1 MPCPDKTDRH
11 FLYSVFKEP
20 STFMFSRYSRRK
32 HQKRL
37 LRPARAELFFVS
49 SSLACVEGEA
59 LNGKHRRSPPACSH
73 LASTSLSCQP
83 IFFLKFNFFRIFFGR
98 PQERTSKRCFQ
109 KVDPKPDRRQLHP
122 WNAGEE
128 FNAVTVLSFS
138 VMSFSSHTRKL
149 SNVFPK
155 KNGKILKNQH
165 WPLREHI

>member
-1 MPCPDKTDRH
+1 
-11 FLYSVFKEP
+11 
-20 STFMFSRYSRRK
+20 MFSRYSRRK

-59 LNGKHRRSPPACSH
+59 LNGKHRRSASVCCH
-73 LASTSLSCQP
+73 LASTPLHCQRK
-83 IFFLKFNFFRIFFGR
+83 FFLKFDFFQNFSFPSRDILEEVFKKG
-98 PQERTSKRCFQ
+98 
-109 KVDPKPDRRQLHP
+109 DPKPDRRQLHP

-138 VMSFSSHTRKL
+138 VMTFSSHTRKL

-155 KNGKILKNQH
+155 KIGKFLKNQH
-165 WPLREHI
+165 